1 MNKRKQNKGITM
13 TVEWDDRWSTVL
25 MWVMLP
31 VFVPVVLVKK
41 TVKIIIRA
49 FRSLFFWTYHEYP
62 EW

>member
-1 MNKRKQNKGITM
+1 M

>member
-1 MNKRKQNKGITM
+1 M

-41 TVKIIIRA
+41 TVRIIIRM